1 MVVMHFN
8 LALEILTEH
17 FQKHI
22 EQLQP
27 GELDNDP
34 LFAAWAIMLLAVEPY
49 ERDGLQPGDLIQ
61 LDPTFHRAS
70 LVMVVREVD
79 GTKVI
84 CSMDVPVSPF
94 EHVTMVVE
102 QGTFAR
108 VGKASWPQEKS
119 GA

>member
-22 EQLQP
+22 ERLQP
-27 GELDNDP
+27 HEIENDP
-34 LFAAWAIMLLAVEPY
+34 VFAAWAIMLLAVEPY

-61 LDPTFHRAS
+61 LDPTFQRPPM
-70 LVMVVREVD
+70 VMVVREVNGD
-79 GTKVI
+79 KVT
-84 CSMDVPVSPF
+84 CFMHVPVSSVKR
-94 EHVTMVVE
+94 VTMVVE

-108 VGKASWPQEKS
+108 VGRASWLEEPS
-119 GA
+119 A